1 MAHMKTLDKLNF
13 EVTILKNPRIRCV
26 PDQITG
32 KKFALCL
39 METDDA
45 KDNRIQKHISHYMTP
60 KELTAFIWGY
70 YTCMVNKVLD

>member
-1 MAHMKTLDKLNF
+1 
-13 EVTILKNPRIRCV
+13 
-26 PDQITG
+26 
-32 KKFALCL
+32 

-45 KDNRIQKHISHYMTP
+45 KDNRIQKHISDYMTP

>member
-13 EVTILKNPRIRCV
+13 EVTMLKNPRIRCV

-45 KDNRIQKHISHYMTP
+45 KDNRIQKAY
-60 KELTAFIWGY
+60 
-70 YTCMVNKVLD
+70 